1 MAYSHEEYMKHRTS
15 IRKAQKKYYE
25 KNKTSIRKVQKKYY
39 EKNKKKIVKKYA
51 SVRRKWDK
59 AHRKYLNEHARLSK
73 QRQSAL
79 ADNEFGIALRIRTCK
94 VYLRDLHKRGLV

>member
-1 MAYSHEEYMKHRTS
+1 MAYSHEEYMKHRAS

-25 KNKTSIRKVQKKYY
+25 KN
-39 EKNKKKIVKKYA
+39 VKKYA

>member
-1 MAYSHEEYMKHRTS
+1 MAYSHEEYMKHRAS
-15 IRKAQKKYYE
+15 IRKAHKKYYE

-73 QRQSAL
+73 QKQKAL
-79 ADNEFGIALRIRTCK
+79 NDNEHGIALRIQTCK